1 MEIADLALG
10 TGPSATSQLTME
22 KEKERKVNELRSGE
36 GLVHTLFLSLPAAP
50 PVEMSPEALTEQVE
64 SERVDAGRGEA
75 EDAGQQGYHQV
86 AQRQVHLLV
95 VEGAVHVEQVVG
107 EPAEG
112 EEEDQHQHNLG
123 QPLPGLHL

>member
-1 MEIADLALG
+1 M
-10 TGPSATSQLTME
+10 
-22 KEKERKVNELRSGE
+22 
-36 GLVHTLFLSLPAAP
+36 AP
-50 PVEMSPEALTEQVE
+50 PVEMPPEALAEQVE

-75 EDAGQQGYHQV
+75 EDAGQQGNHQV

-95 VEGAVHVEQVVG
+95 VEGAVHVEEVIG

-112 EEEDQHQHNLG
+112 EEEDKHQHNLG